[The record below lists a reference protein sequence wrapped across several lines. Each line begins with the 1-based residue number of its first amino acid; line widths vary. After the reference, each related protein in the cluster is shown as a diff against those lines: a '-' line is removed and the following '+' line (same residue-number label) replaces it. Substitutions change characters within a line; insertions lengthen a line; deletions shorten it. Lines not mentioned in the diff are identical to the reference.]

1 MKCSHFGILL
11 FLLTL
16 LAFVPK
22 DKDPIEKLIGSLQKW
37 TETNPQE
44 KVYLHTDKPYYALG
58 DTIWFKAYVTI
69 GSRHQL
75 SALSGALYV
84 DLINERDS
92 IKQTLK
98 LPVMAGMAIGD
109 FVLSDTLNEGNYRL
123 RSYTQ
128 WMRNAGEDYFFDRT
142 FMVGNAFDNE
152 VVTKVDYQYKTIDNK
167 PTVVVQLNYRNEAGQ
182 ALSGKAIKYEIVVDK
197 EVMTT
202 EKVKTDAE
210 GNIAV
215 SIFNDQKKDLKS
227 AYLQTAIKID
237 GKKSVTKTVPI
248 KVALSQS
255 DVQFFPESGSL
266 VNGITSRVGF
276 KAVGVDGLG
285 MPIKGIVKDSE
296 NKEVVSFESFHAGM
310 GMFNLKPES
319 GKSYHAVVTYPDGS
333 EMKLD
338 LPKVVN
344 QGYVL
349 TVYQTLNDS
358 LLVRINASA
367 DKVKAGQFVSLI
379 AQTGGELIYASQV
392 KVIKPSTSVWLQKKD
407 FPTGIAQFTLFN
419 GNGEPLN
426 ERIVFIKN
434 SDLMQLKLNIVKD
447 NYTAKGKV
455 EMELEALDSKR
466 NPVIGNFSLS
476 VINETKVAY
485 DEIFENTLLSNTLLN
500 SDLKG
505 YVERPGYY
513 FAKETEDVNRA
524 LDNLMLTQGYRRF
537 AWNNLGKENK
547 SPVIYKAEQL
557 TSEISGK
564 VVSLGNKPIA
574 KGKVTLISLRAGI
587 VRDTIT
593 DESGRFNFDQLVLT
607 DSIKFAVQARKGKNG
622 KNVEVILDS
631 VVTQKLTKNKN
642 TADIN
647 ANISGSIKEYLNN
660 SKKHDEALA
669 NIGGLSRTQRLK
681 EVNIQAK
688 KIKPPVRVHNL
699 NGPDHYDQIFKAEE
713 LKACAT
719 LAGCL
724 EGRLTNIILRKVS
737 ISVMCPPVTLAFSG
751 RTSTREYNKESAM
764 LIVLDGVQY
773 SPSDGN
779 CNAIGGIFDFG
790 DPPPADIESI
800 EVLRTPGLTNIYGS
814 KGMNGVIIINTRRG
828 GSDNARYTPSIANIS
843 PKGFNK
849 ARLFYSPRYDQPNAN
864 IKLPDLRSTI
874 YWNPTLKTSENG
886 KVKFDFFNADGPG
899 NYKVVVEGINAA
911 GELGRLVY
919 RYKID

>member
-1 MKCSHFGILL
+1 MKRSLLLL
-11 FLLTL
+11 FFLLGI

-22 DKDPIEKLIGSLQKW
+22 DDDPIEKLLGSLQHW
-37 TETNPQE
+37 SETNPQE

-92 IKQTLK
+92 IQQTLK
-98 LPVMAGMAIGD
+98 LPVTAGMAIGD

-152 VVTKVDYQYKTIDNK
+152 VIAKVDYQYKTIENK
-167 PTVVVQLNYRNEAGQ
+167 PAVVVQLNYRNEGGEV
-182 ALSGKAIKYEIVVDK
+182 LSGKGVNYEIVVDK

-202 EKVKTDAE
+202 ERVKTDAD
-210 GNIAV
+210 GNIVV
-215 SIFNDQKKDLKS
+215 SIFNDPKKDLKG
-227 AYLQTAIKID
+227 AYLQTTIKID

-248 KVALSQS
+248 KAVLSQS

-285 MPIKGIVKDSE
+285 LPIKGVVKDSE
-296 NKEVVSFESFHAGM
+296 NKEVVSFESFHVGM

-319 GKSYHAVVTYPDGS
+319 GKSYHAVITYPDGS

-338 LPKVVN
+338 LPKAIN

-349 TVYQTLNDS
+349 AVYQTLNDS

-367 DKVKAGQFVSLI
+367 DQVKAQEFISLI
-379 AQTGGELIYASQV
+379 AQSGGEVIYGSQV
-392 KVIKPSTSVWLQKKD
+392 KVIKSSTSVWLQKKD

-419 GNGEPLN
+419 GSGEPLN
-426 ERIVFIKN
+426 ERIVFVKN
-434 SDLMQLKLNIVKD
+434 PDLMELKLNTVKD

-476 VINETKVAY
+476 VINETKVPY
-485 DEIFENTLLSNTLLN
+485 DEAFENTLLSNTLLN

-505 YVERPGYY
+505 YIEKPGYY
-513 FAKETEDVNRA
+513 FAKETENANQA

-537 AWNNLGKENK
+537 VWSNLVKENK
-547 SPVIYKAEQL
+547 NPLTYKAEQL

-564 VVSLGNKPIA
+564 VLSLGGKPIV
-574 KGKVTLISLRAGI
+574 KGKVTLLSLRAGI

-607 DSIKFAVQARKGKNG
+607 DSIKLAVQARRAKNG

-631 VVTQKLTKNKN
+631 VAIQKLTKNKN
-642 TADIN
+642 TANIN
-647 ANISGSIKEYLNN
+647 ANIWGSIKEYLNN
-660 SKKHDEALA
+660 SKKQDEALA
-669 NIGGLSRTQRLK
+669 NVGGLSRTQRLK

-688 KIKPPVRVHNL
+688 KIKPIVRVHNL
-699 NGPDHYDQIFKAEE
+699 NGPDHYDQIIKAEE

-737 ISVMCPPVTLAFSG
+737 ISEMCPPVTCAFSG
-751 RTSTREYNKESAM
+751 RTSVAEYNKESAM
-764 LIVLDGVQY
+764 LIVLDGIQY

-779 CNAIGGIFDFG
+779 CNVIGGIFDFG
-790 DPPPADIESI
+790 DPSPADIESI
-800 EVLRTPGLTNIYGS
+800 EVLRTPGLTNIYGN
-814 KGMNGVIIINTRRG
+814 KGMNGVILINTRRG
-828 GSDNARYTPSIANIS
+828 GSGNERYTPSIANIS

-849 ARLFYSPRYDQPNAN
+849 ARLFYSPRYDQQNAN
-864 IKLPDLRSTI
+864 MKLPDLRSTI
-874 YWNPTLKTSENG
+874 YWNPILRTGENG
-886 KVKFDFFNADGPG
+886 KVKFDFFNADGSG
-899 NYKVVVEGINAA
+899 VYKVVVEGINAA

-919 RYKID
+919 RYRID